1 MRKKRVSIEM
11 FEKLILKNHIVVTG
25 FPGFGYTGYIA
36 TRYLAKEKK
45 LDRVGVI
52 LTSRLPEYTVLEDYG
67 VVFPFEIF
75 SDHKK
80 LTVIVNHVLPD
91 KRDRQ
96 DFALALVEWL
106 KRNEISELALIGG
119 LDKRFRKENE
129 RYRWFAT
136 TSYSR
141 RLDSPLMEKG
151 LYIIGP
157 LAYTIMYAELYKV
170 PSIVILPYTEPL
182 QFDPRAAATAV
193 EVLDELYGLD
203 VDTRKLYEDAERL
216 EKEISELVKKQEEAA
231 KHTTGERVYM

>member
-1 MRKKRVSIEM
+1 MRKRRVSIEM
-11 FEKLILKNHIVVTG
+11 FEDLKLKNHIVVTG

-52 LTSRLPEYTVLEDYG
+52 LTSHLPEYTLLEDYG
-67 VVFPFEIF
+67 IVFPFEIF
-75 SDHKK
+75 SDYRK

-91 KRDRQ
+91 RRDRN
-96 DFALALVEWL
+96 DFALTLVEWL

-136 TSYSR
+136 TSYNR
-141 RLDSPLMEKG
+141 RLESPLMEKG

-157 LAYTIMYAELYKV
+157 LAHTIMYAELYKI

-216 EKEISELVKKQEEAA
+216 EKEISELVKKQEEVV
-231 KHTTGERVYM
+231 KHASGERVYM